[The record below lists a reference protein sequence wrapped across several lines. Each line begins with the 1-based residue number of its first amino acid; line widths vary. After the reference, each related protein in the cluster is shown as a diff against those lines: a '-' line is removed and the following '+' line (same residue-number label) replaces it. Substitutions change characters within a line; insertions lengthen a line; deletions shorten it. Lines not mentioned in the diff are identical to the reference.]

1 MTRITINL
9 KGKTADQLDELIKW
23 TELDKTDL
31 INRAIALYHFVE
43 LSGAKVMTD
52 DREVKLL

>member
-9 KGKTADQLDELIKW
+9 KGKVADQLDELMRV
-23 TELDKTDL
+23 TELNQTDA
-31 INRAIALYHFVE
+31 INRAIALYHFVQVE
-43 LSGAKVMTD
+43 GAKVMTD